1 MNNANG
7 GNIIYKFVGDAS
19 SLDSTTKSVTG
30 GMKGMTKSM
39 LIANLGAKAISAG
52 FNMIRANAGSAID
65 RLDTFNA
72 YPKVLKNFGV
82 SAKQASASIAR
93 IDQSVRGLP
102 TSLDQAVAGVQN
114 LFMVTKDLPEAE
126 RMFKAINDSAMV
138 FANGS
143 TEAVDRFAYAFKQA
157 MSSGKVSAQDFNQM
171 NEAIPGLM
179 DKVAESMGMSFAS
192 LKQGLSDG
200 SVSMD
205 EFNNALK
212 KLDTEGGAGMKALE
226 QSAKSATGGIQ
237 TQLTNTK
244 TAIVRG
250 VASMIEAIDK
260 GLKNAGLGGLGQV
273 IASAGKV
280 MESALKKLAPVI
292 VNVITKMR
300 DIYNWVKKNK
310 AVIMP
315 LANVIIAL
323 VLAFKG
329 LLIINSIMAGIS
341 ALAPTITMIIGF
353 VKFTIGVVQ
362 GLMVVLKGL
371 WLLITLNPITIIIT
385 AIVAL
390 IAIFVLLWKKCDWFR
405 NFWIGLWE
413 GIKNVV
419 STAWEWIK
427 GVFTKV
433 IDFVKNN
440 WKQILLFLVNPFA
453 GAFALLYNNCTSFRN
468 FVNKFVSTI
477 INWFK
482 SIPGKLKSVAN
493 GIINTFKAIPGKL
506 LNIGK
511 NIVHGL
517 WNGMSGMKD
526 WVVNKVKSM
535 GKSIIKALKEALGIH
550 SPSKEFAVIGKFS
563 VLGYAEGLKDMR
575 SKMEDTVQDTFGL
588 SPQFTNAMST
598 HYSPNVSVTNNI
610 DVSTDPLGQ
619 TVKKI
624 KTFSGGAKND
634 YNYGMGV

>member
-19 SLDSTTKSVTG
+19 SLDSTTKNVTG

-39 LIANLGAKAISAG
+39 LIANLGAKVISAG
-52 FNMIRANAGSAID
+52 FNMIRSNAGNAIK
-65 RLDTFNA
+65 RLDTFNG

-82 SAKQASASIAR
+82 SAKEASASINR
-93 IDQSVRGLP
+93 IDKSVRGLP
-102 TSLDQAVAGVQN
+102 TSLDQAVGGVQN

-143 TEAVDRFAYAFKQA
+143 TEAVDRFSYAFKQA

-212 KLDTEGGAGMKALE
+212 KLDTEGGAGMSALE
-226 QSAKSATGGIQ
+226 KSAKSATGGIQ
-237 TQLTNTK
+237 TQLTNAK

-280 MESALKKLAPVI
+280 MESALKKLAPII
-292 VNVITKMR
+292 VKIIKVLSDVYK
-300 DIYNWVKKNK
+300 WVAKNK
-310 AVIMP
+310 TLVMAIIVPIITFITVLSTLMKIINMVKMAMMLFNAVMAINP
-315 LANVIIAL
+315 VVLIIA
-323 VLAFKG
+323 G
-329 LLIINSIMAGIS
+329 
-341 ALAPTITMIIGF
+341 
-353 VKFTIGVVQ
+353 
-362 GLMVVLKGL
+362 
-371 WLLITLNPITIIIT
+371 
-385 AIVAL
+385 IVAL
-390 IAIFVLLWKKCDWFR
+390 IAIFVLLWTKCEWFR
-405 NFWIGLWE
+405 NFWIGLWN
-413 GIKNVV
+413 GIK
-419 STAWEWIK
+419 TAVIA
-427 GVFTKV
+427 V
-433 IDFVKNN
+433 IDWFKNLPETIGNIVDSIINFIKNIPYYIGYAIGWIVGKLVVFVT
-440 WKQILLFLVNPFA
+440 QTIP
-453 GAFALLYNNCTSFRN
+453 N
-468 FVNKFVSTI
+468 FINGI

-482 SIPGKLKSVAN
+482 QLPGKIWNTLVAVVTKIIQWKNNLVNKGKEAAKGLFNAVVNGLKN
-493 GIINTFKAIPGKL
+493 LPNNL

-511 NIVHGL
+511 NIAKGL
-517 WNGMSGMKD
+517 WNGMSGMKS
-526 WVVNKVKSM
+526 WVIDKVKSM
-535 GKSIIKALKEALGIH
+535 GKGIIKGLKDALGIH

-563 VLGYAEGLKDMR
+563 VLGYTEGLKDMR
-575 SKMEDTVQDTFGL
+575 SKMEDAVQDTFGL
-588 SPQFTNAMST
+588 SPQFTNSMST

>member
-7 GNIIYKFVGDAS
+7 GNIIYKFVGDSS
-19 SLDSTTKSVTG
+19 SLDKTTNSVTG

-39 LIANLGAKAISAG
+39 LLANLGAKAISAG

-82 SAKQASASIAR
+82 SAKEASASISR
-93 IDQSVRGLP
+93 IDKSVRGLP

-200 SVSMD
+200 SISMQ

-212 KLDTEGGAGMKALE
+212 KLDTQGGAGMKALE
-226 QSAKSATGGIQ
+226 KSAKSATGGIK
-237 TQLTNTK
+237 TQFTNAK
-244 TAIVRG
+244 TAVVRG
-250 VASMIEAIDK
+250 VASMIESIDI

-273 IASAGKV
+273 IASVGKTI
-280 MESALKKLAPVI
+280 EDALKKLAPII
-292 VNVITKMR
+292 VTIITH
-300 DIYNWVKKNK
+300 
-310 AVIMP
+310 
-315 LANVIIAL
+315 LANVYNWIQKNKTLVMAIVVPILTFIAVLGTLTKAIAVVKTAMILFHAVMAINPVVLIIA
-323 VLAFKG
+323 G
-329 LLIINSIMAGIS
+329 
-341 ALAPTITMIIGF
+341 
-353 VKFTIGVVQ
+353 
-362 GLMVVLKGL
+362 
-371 WLLITLNPITIIIT
+371 
-385 AIVAL
+385 IVAL
-390 IAIFVLLWKKCDWFR
+390 IATFVLLWNKCEWFR
-405 NFWIGLWE
+405 NFWIGLW
-413 GIKNVV
+413 NVV
-419 STAWEWIK
+419 RTYFTTVWNAMKKVVTTVINYFKNQVKMFKTIATAIYSA
-427 GVFTKV
+427 FTGLP
-433 IDFVKNN
+433 N
-440 WKQILLFLVNPFA
+440 
-453 GAFALLYNNCTSFRN
+453 
-468 FVNKFVSTI
+468 
-477 INWFK
+477 
-482 SIPGKLKSVAN
+482 
-493 GIINTFKAIPGKL
+493 KL
-506 LNIGK
+506 LSVGK
-511 NIVHGL
+511 NIAKGL

-575 SKMEDTVQDTFGL
+575 SKMEDAVQDTFGL